1 MRQAQR
7 HCGTSQSTLLNLTL
21 SRLRH
26 CSTSHSTQFTLCDV
40 NRAKP
45 TFVHF
50 GTAASV
56 ANINAPL
63 WTGIEQSLQLRKSS
77 KQDMEDHVIMYR
89 CTRVRALTFPVVPEA
104 STLISAAGLY
114 HCRETNGILFFY

>member
-1 MRQAQR
+1 MDPKKHCCRSAAVVLLDIPR
-7 HCGTSQSTLLNLTL
+7 SLIHEASTRNCGTNQSTELNLTL

-26 CSTSHSTQFTLCDV
+26 CGTSHSTQFTLSDA

-56 ANINAPL
+56 ANVNAPL
-63 WTGIEQSLQLRKSS
+63 WTGIQQLLQLRKSS
-77 KQDMEDHVIMYR
+77 KQDM
-89 CTRVRALTFPVVPEA
+89 
-104 STLISAAGLY
+104 
-114 HCRETNGILFFY
+114 